1 MMKTIHKSI
10 IFLLMYALALNPIS
24 VVLADQASG
33 LLSNVATKQCE
44 MEGKAHKGTKNMD
57 DSSSSMKM
65 ADKSDCKCQKDC
77 QQGACGISCSDC
89 GHGFVA
95 IITFKANTN
104 QNNSELIHNF
114 SSIRHQQ
121 PLLVHY
127 RPPKLLNS

>member
-1 MMKTIHKSI
+1 M
-10 IFLLMYALALNPIS
+10 LNPVS
-24 VVLADQASG
+24 MVLAGQLDG
-33 LLSNVATKQCE
+33 LLSNTASNNCI
-44 MEGKAHKGTKNMD
+44 MDGLIHDGSMNMD
-57 DSSSSMKM
+57 HSSSPDKI
-65 ADKSDCKCQKDC
+65 ADNSDCKCQKDC
-77 QQGACGISCSDC
+77 QQGACGISCTDC

-95 IITFKANTN
+95 INTFKSNTN